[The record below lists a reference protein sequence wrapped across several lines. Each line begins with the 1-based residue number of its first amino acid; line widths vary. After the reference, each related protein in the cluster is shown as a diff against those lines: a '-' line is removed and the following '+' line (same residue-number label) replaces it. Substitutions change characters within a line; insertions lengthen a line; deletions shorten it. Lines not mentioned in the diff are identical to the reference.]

1 MLTTLFSRGDDMAE
15 YEPIPKPNQDLG
27 DSAIVRRRPLDTAA
41 SEIDLFEQARK
52 IYSRGRRRF
61 SRRASRIV

>member
-1 MLTTLFSRGDDMAE
+1 MAE

-27 DSAIVRRRPLDTAA
+27 DSAIVRKRPLEAA
-41 SEIDLFEQARK
+41 TSEIDLFEQARK